1 MLIKSIAAGIALTA
15 SLLTATP
22 AEAREDGRYIQEGKV
37 AGFHVIVSATP
48 HNSLWDTI
56 IIPLQGFPGVVSV
69 KCGTGDFVFNEHI
82 SRTTARSVAS
92 TWCSN

>member
-1 MLIKSIAAGIALTA
+1 MNIKSIATGIALAA
-15 SLLTATP
+15 SLLTATS
-22 AEAREDGRYIQEGKV
+22 AEAREDGRYIEEGKV

-82 SRTTARSVAS
+82 GRNSARSVAAA
-92 TWCSN
+92 WCSN